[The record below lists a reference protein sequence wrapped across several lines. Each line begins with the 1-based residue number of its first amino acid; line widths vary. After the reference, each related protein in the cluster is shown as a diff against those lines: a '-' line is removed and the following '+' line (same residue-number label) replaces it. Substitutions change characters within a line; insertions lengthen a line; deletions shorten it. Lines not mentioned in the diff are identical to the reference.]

1 MKRHQQKKISSEY
14 FLVIALITFLLICSP
29 AFAIEDSK
37 VAQKQEEQAEVAELF
52 EYQLENRPDPFLP
65 FIREKKAVAQVDIDE
80 IISPDE
86 SSLTGMQLFEP
97 DQLKVVGILATG
109 KTKIAMVQD
118 LIGQGYTIEIG
129 TKIGKRGVVKDITPK
144 GVIIEETAVTR
155 AGKKKITK
163 IVMALRPEG
172 EE

>member
-1 MKRHQQKKISSEY
+1 MKRHQQTRLLSDFY
-14 FLVIALITFLLICSP
+14 LITVLIIFVLVGSP
-29 AFAIEDSK
+29 VFATESTNPANED
-37 VAQKQEEQAEVAELF
+37 EQTSIAELF
-52 EYQLENRPDPFLP
+52 EYQLENRSDPFLP
-65 FIREKKAVAQVDIDE
+65 FIKEKKAVAQVNMDE

-86 SSLTGMQLFEP
+86 SLLTGMQLFEP
-97 DQLKVVGILATG
+97 DQLKVVGFLATS
-109 KTKIAMVQD
+109 KSRMAMVQD

-129 TKIGKRGVVKDITPK
+129 TLIGKRGVVKDITPK

-163 IVMALRPEG
+163 IVMALKPEG

>member
-29 AFAIEDSK
+29 AFATEDSE
-37 VAQKQEEQAEVAELF
+37 VAQKQEEQPEVAELF

-109 KTKIAMVQD
+109 KTKIAMV
-118 LIGQGYTIEIG
+118 GNN
-129 TKIGKRGVVKDITPK
+129 
-144 GVIIEETAVTR
+144 
-155 AGKKKITK
+155 
-163 IVMALRPEG
+163 
-172 EE
+172 